1 MSEPLESTDLI
12 EESSPVTAPA
22 DKGFPLATKLS
33 DMDSDQRAAYYKF
46 QLRQTENKLGKFAD
60 YDALRAFKEAAEAD
74 QLTDHEK
81 AVKAARDEGFS
92 AAETSALTKAAT
104 AILRAG
110 LKARGVEDKEIPDI
124 LDAFNASKFI
134 KDGDVETDRIA
145 ALAARM
151 AGGGANTG
159 TQQHQ
164 ARQWPDMGQGAYLA
178 PSAKPGDQGR
188 AEAARRFKK
197 PA

>member
-1 MSEPLESTDLI
+1 MGELLEGTTDQI
-12 EESSPVTAPA
+12 EESSPATAPA
-22 DKGFPLATKLS
+22 DKGFPPATKLS
-33 DMDSDQRAAYYKF
+33 DMDADQRAAYYKF

-74 QLTDHEK
+74 QLSDHEK

-92 AAETSALTKAAT
+92 AAESAALTKAAT

-145 ALAARM
+145 ALASRM
-151 AGGGANTG
+151 AGGANTEA
-159 TQQHQ
+159 QQHQ
-164 ARQWPDMGQGAYLA
+164 SRQWPDMGQGMYSA